1 MFICV
6 CVCSP
11 AGSLTLDCTPGLVSA
26 ESLVS
31 PQPPGKSAARMLAL
45 ALAESAQQVALHS
58 HRSGGEGGGLNQQQQ
73 QQQQQPQSPS
83 SPTPKLPLLNPDWP
97 PHSPPHGSTPT
108 ADTSDPLAS
117 DTFRSAGV
125 SVANATPL
133 RAQSGPNAADER
145 PATITMRAVR
155 VCGVCGGE
163 EREQGVRGAP
173 PVPRLCH
180 CSVSAAKERPAVVLA
195 STGTTTTAP
204 LAQEPAEWPRGTAGT
219 EEQRCGS
226 PKPLQPLQHHHPQ
239 HHQHQQYPPQPKPV
253 PPTPPRRT
261 AESRIATAAL
271 QSQSR
276 EAVNAANFRM
286 VLAEASAPASVK
298 EAFPHPSSLRSPG
311 SSYPPLSPEEDPYGH
326 VRSGRHRRGPP
337 PPFHPQ
343 PDSLPPHLGGLKVH
357 PKSSS
362 YESHYG
368 TLGPRSLHQ
377 SMKYKEQYRDEHP
390 STTHF
395 RRTGQWY
402 APLEG
407 ALVYPTIRRVRSLH
421 APPEDRPFFFQNH
434 PYPPPRKGH
443 AEIHQVQPYFENG
456 KVQYRYNP
464 YSDSTPY
471 GDTGG
476 HRGRQCTSHA
486 YTLRRVPAP
495 PPHPSAKMGC
505 YPNPLSHVIPEKDYS
520 FHGHEG
526 GYFPRMEDASLPSV
540 WNSEFPPDRHY
551 HQATHRRDGSK
562 RKPQGPVNSQQQQQQ
577 QPYGGVGMGVS
588 PPPRPKPEASRRES
602 RHVRHRSDS
611 GRDLLISTEEPGGH
625 FKVTMVSQS
634 SPEQL
639 FPEGESSH
647 AEPLRKAELGA
658 RETLLLKQNSAPYR
672 HPQQLQESRPL
683 PPHLSLH
690 KEYSCPDFKHSDSSG
705 GGGPSRDTERAL
717 YRTLSSR
724 YADEDFYYPP
734 RTGVRGAARPE
745 RPSIK
750 GHLPPDRP
758 KKDPPDPWATQYHLP
773 KVRSHSFVAS
783 RYDTMEGYMPAPLSV
798 PGAQSRT
805 PKPGPFP
812 SHGCMPPSSHR
823 LYSTALGQGG
833 FLQGQPRPE
842 TEVYVE

>member
-1 MFICV
+1 
-6 CVCSP
+6 
-11 AGSLTLDCTPGLVSA
+11 
-26 ESLVS
+26 
-31 PQPPGKSAARMLAL
+31 MLAL

-58 HRSGGEGGGLNQQQQ
+58 HRGGGEGVGLNQ

-83 SPTPKLPLLNPDWP
+83 SPTPKLPLLGPVGPPDWP
-97 PHSPPHGSTPT
+97 SHSPPAGGTPA
-108 ADTSDPLAS
+108 ADPSDPLAS
-117 DTFRSAGV
+117 HTSRSAGV
-125 SVANATPL
+125 STAEDAPL
-133 RAQSGPNAADER
+133 RGQGGSHAAGER
-145 PATITMRAVR
+145 LVPSSVRSVR

-180 CSVSAAKERPAVVLA
+180 CSLPAAKERPTAVLV
-195 STGTTTTAP
+195 STGTTTP
-204 LAQEPAEWPRGTAGT
+204 LAQELAERPRGNTGL
-219 EEQRCGS
+219 EDQGRGS
-226 PKPLQPLQHHHPQ
+226 PKPLHPPPHHHQ
-239 HHQHQQYPPQPKPV
+239 QHQHQHYNPQPKPV

-298 EAFPHPSSLRSPG
+298 EAFPHPSTLRSPG
-311 SSYPPLSPEEDPYGH
+311 SSYPPLSPEEDPYAH
-326 VRSGRHRRGPP
+326 VRSGRHRRVPP
-337 PPFHPQ
+337 PHFHTQ
-343 PDSLPPHLGGLKVH
+343 PDSLPPHLGGLKAH

-377 SMKYKEQYRDEHP
+377 SIKYKEQYRDEHP
-390 STTHF
+390 STGHF

-464 YSDSTPY
+464 YSDSAAY
-471 GDTGG
+471 GDGGG
-476 HRGRQCTSHA
+476 HRGRQYASHA
-486 YTLRRVPAP
+486 YTIRRVPVPTPAP

-520 FHGHEG
+520 FHGHESC
-526 GYFPRMEDASLPSV
+526 YFPRVEDASLPSV
-540 WNSEFPPDRHY
+540 WNSDFPPDRHF
-551 HQATHRRDGSK
+551 HQATLRRDGHGK
-562 RKPQGPVNSQQQQQQ
+562 RKPQGSLSAQQQQQ
-577 QPYGGVGMGVS
+577 YGGVGMGVS
-588 PPPRPKPEASRRES
+588 PPPRPKPEPSRREG

-639 FPEGESSH
+639 FPEGESCH

-690 KEYSCPDFKHSDSSG
+690 KEYSCPDFKHSDGSG
-705 GGGPSRDTERAL
+705 GGGLARDTERAL

-745 RPSIK
+745 RSQSIK

-758 KKDPPDPWATQYHLP
+758 KKDPPDPWAAQYHLP
-773 KVRSHSFVAS
+773 KVRSHSFLAS
-783 RYDTMEGYMPAPLSV
+783 RYDSMEGYVPAPLSV
-798 PGAQSRT
+798 PGGQSRT

-812 SHGCMPPSSHR
+812 THGCMPPSSQR